1 MRVTF
6 LLEYVKYL
14 KCYRQTDPA
23 NIGLRF
29 EMSSD
34 RPLGIPVPSEH
45 SLVPSLVKPPFRFGS
60 AALGLRLDRPLWAIE
75 FQKLAAAAAA
85 AVAAAAAMV
94 IVIAR
99 SLSSCIRYGAV
110 SGLLRGG
117 VP

>member
-29 EMSSD
+29 ETLSD

-75 FQKLAAAAAA
+75 FQKLAAAAA
-85 AVAAAAAMV
+85 MV
-94 IVIAR
+94 IVICDC
-99 SLSSCIRYGAV
+99 SLSLLVYKIWSGV